1 MLNASVEQSDA
12 EKTLQDEMLFADQRL
27 SQLMVPR
34 KGLCTIQ
41 KKQSKIKVLQRPS
54 TTRAYHRC
62 VPIIKRWDRISGAL
76 AILWISENA
85 LLER

>member
-34 KGLCTIQ
+34 KGLDTFAKIL
-41 KKQSKIKVLQRPS
+41 SKISYIEPRPDA
-54 TTRAYHRC
+54 TVYHPC
-62 VPIIKRWDRISGAL
+62 CPL
-76 AILWISENA
+76 
-85 LLER
+85 